1 MFVAAFVAPFLPCS
15 RWLCQ
20 QSQVTVVLLNQLRP
34 CLLTRP
40 SVSKPEVAG
49 DEDKFALAFARIEN
63 HFFVNGGF
71 FEWET
76 WLLDHVDRIRHIP
89 TVIIQGAHRPLR
101 RLSCAL
107 TAIG

>member
-1 MFVAAFVAPFLPCS
+1 MAWAPFLPCS
-15 RWLCQ
+15 ALSSCWP
-20 QSQVTVVLLNQLRP
+20 TVSSYCLNQLRP